1 MAAGHRH
8 RQGGEAGS
16 LQLPRGPRP
25 VPGQVDASHVIAVV
39 ALSLLGAGGR
49 ASQGTSSEHVA
60 GVGAAQLEGGAAQAA
75 LAPTLGPVL
84 WKAGGGALTA

>member
-1 MAAGHRH
+1 M
-8 RQGGEAGS
+8 
-16 LQLPRGPRP
+16 
-25 VPGQVDASHVIAVV
+25 PGQVDASHVIAVV